1 MYQSP
6 GLSLGLG
13 LLKSEAK
20 PEPTASPCQ
29 GPAGL
34 GLERA
39 RLGGLRAWGPAQHIT
54 SQDGC
59 MGQGKIEKA
68 YFFYW
73 SSYKQVEY
81 MYL

>member
-39 RLGGLRAWGPAQHIT
+39 RLGGLRA
-54 SQDGC
+54 
-59 MGQGKIEKA
+59 
-68 YFFYW
+68 
-73 SSYKQVEY
+73 
-81 MYL
+81 